1 MFRFLMIA
9 VFLAVTSAF
18 QIQALSRRDFAK
30 ALATAPIGFAA
41 AAFADGDN
49 KYLGMGSSGKGAG
62 NIEKY
67 GLNSDVAI
75 GRPGAAVDAS
85 GSKAVV
91 GPGAPS
97 NAIALGDTK
106 TVANFPG
113 PPGSEKTAAQVA
125 AMARL
130 MK

>member
-1 MFRFLMIA
+1 MFRFLMFA
-9 VFLAVTSAF
+9 VFFAVTSAF

-30 ALATAPIGFAA
+30 ALATAPLGFAA

-49 KYLGMGSSGKGAG
+49 KYLGMGTGGSGKGNVDTYGAA
-62 NIEKY
+62 EK
-67 GLNSDVAI
+67 AI

-85 GSKAVV
+85 GSMAVV
-91 GPGAPS
+91 GIGAPS
-97 NAIALGDTK
+97 KEIALGDTK
-106 TVANFPG
+106 TVANYPG
-113 PPGSEKTAAQVA
+113 PPGSEKTPAQVA